1 MCVCMCLA
9 KFTHFKLFICGA
21 QLNRSRVGRFLACC
35 KCTEQ
40 NLHFD
45 CPECKHKELV
55 CVSLCVSQM
64 VCVYVRLC
72 QGGGFEK
79 KKKER
84 RKPAWELAPFGGN
97 ACEKLKLRRVIS
109 SIPECSG
116 SGERRGGKVGKEEAR
131 REGAGLSSLPFEART
146 YRVTHTHTH
155 THTHSK

>member
-1 MCVCMCLA
+1 MFYKDVQKPAFATAQFSNSVHCASREFEMAALRVYRLRVCVCVCMRLA

-79 KKKER
+79 K
-84 RKPAWELAPFGGN
+84 RKRDGNRLGSWRLLAGTLAKN
-97 ACEKLKLRRVIS
+97 SNC
-109 SIPECSG
+109 
-116 SGERRGGKVGKEEAR
+116 
-131 REGAGLSSLPFEART
+131 AG
-146 YRVTHTHTH
+146 
-155 THTHSK
+155 